1 MPTIAPPARDVAER
15 DRIADL
21 ILSLAVYG
29 GREGTG
35 VTDEDRDS
43 AEYTDCQNAADAI
56 LTHVAT
62 PPPVAVPAS
71 LAREKVAAALR
82 RQAEHEED
90 RARGALAVA
99 VPAIDRDPA
108 VQEYIDSKHR
118 RQAYF
123 AFVAE
128 AVALGRT
135 PSTLRAL
142 PAPDADAAAYVG
154 ALLFQVPEEV

>member
-56 LTHVAT
+56 LNLVAA
-62 PPPVAVPAS
+62 PPTAVPAS

-123 AFVAE
+123 AFVSE
-128 AVALGRT
+128 AVALGRA
-135 PSTLRAL
+135 PSTLRGL
-142 PAPDADAAAYVG
+142 PAPDVDAAAYVG